1 MNRPFCLPVF
11 VVVFTVLVAF
21 VPGCGPRYPATVSVR
36 GRITWEGEP
45 VPDGRIAFWP
55 ADGRPALGE
64 LQPDG
69 SYTLTSFHRGDG
81 AVVGQYRVT
90 IKATRI
96 HFDGSTAGIDT
107 PGPDSASEDRPP
119 GTPRIEWLVPPQYED
134 RATTPL
140 TAEVRPGTNIIDFEL
155 PEMVP

>member
-1 MNRPFCLPVF
+1 MERSLDPPVL
-11 VVVFTVLVAF
+11 VVFFTVALASL
-21 VPGCGPRYPATVSVR
+21 PGCGPRYPATVSVC
-36 GRITWEGEP
+36 GRVTWQGEP
-45 VPDGRIAFWP
+45 VPEGRIAFWP

-64 LQPDG
+64 IEPDG

-81 AVVGQYRVT
+81 AVVGLYQVT

-107 PGPDSASEDRPP
+107 PGLEGPADGRPP

-140 TAEVRPGTNIIDFEL
+140 TAEVRRGTNVIDFEL
-155 PEMVP
+155 PEAAP